1 MFPTLSTERHAGADG
16 WRTVSLL
23 AAGLLLCYYLLPLVA
38 LLVVVSP
45 AVLLDG
51 LGEPAVRSAAATS
64 VGASLAS
71 TALAGLFGV
80 PLAYWLA
87 RTEGRFGQVALLVVV
102 LPLVLPPVV
111 SGMLLVAVVGP
122 GGPLG
127 GLGVTRSFAGV
138 VLAQTFVAS
147 PLVVVTAR
155 TAFRSVDAELRET
168 ARTLGC
174 TPWGTFRRVAL
185 PLAWPGVL
193 AGLALGFARAMGEF
207 GATMLLAYYPRTLP
221 VQVWVSFTTAGT
233 DAAVPVAVALLVVS
247 LSVLALVTALSAL
260 PYGRQ

>member
-1 MFPTLSTERHAGADG
+1 VMYPTLSGGERASG
-16 WRTVSLL
+16 WQSL
-23 AAGLLLCYYLLPLVA
+23 AALLGAALLCLYLVPLVA
-38 LLVVVSP
+38 LVVAVSP
-45 AVLLDG
+45 SVLLGG
-51 LGEPAVRSAAATS
+51 LTDPAVTAAATTS
-64 VGASLAS
+64 VAAALTS

-87 RTEGRFGQVALLVVV
+87 RTESRLGRVALVVVV

-111 SGMLLVAVVGP
+111 SGMLLVGVAGR
-122 GGPLG
+122 GGLLG
-127 GLGVTRSFAGV
+127 GVGLTRSFGGI

-155 TAFRSVDAELRET
+155 TAFRRVDDELRET

-174 TPWGTFRRVAL
+174 TPAGTFRRVGL
-185 PLAWPGVL
+185 PLAWPGIV

-221 VQVWVSFTTAGT
+221 VQVWVSFTTRGT
-233 DAAVPVAVALLVVS
+233 DAAFPVALVLLVVS
-247 LSVLALVTALSAL
+247 VAVLAVVTALGTL
-260 PYGRQ
+260 PRT